1 MESEELRV
9 ERDKVLEYNRELK
22 EGLSE
27 MYNMLPP
34 GQKKQVLKN
43 EKVRACL
50 VRFGVIEDADG

>member
-1 MESEELRV
+1 MIDREEIFA
-9 ERDKVLEYNRELK
+9 YNSELK

-34 GQKKQVLKN
+34 GQQRQVLKN

-50 VRFGVIEDADG
+50 VRFGVIEGESE